1 MSTIQLLHGTDHII
15 EVPDINIGNPHNDYG
30 RGFYCTRVE
39 EMAREWA
46 CKKNTDGFV
55 NVYDFDGD
63 GLKVLNL
70 LSGNH
75 TVLNWIALLLQFR
88 TFKLDS
94 EVAVDARDYIIE
106 HYSVDLSGYDIVVG
120 YRADD
125 SYFQYAES
133 FVSNTLPL
141 RSLNKALRLGK
152 LGEQT
157 VVISQRGFERLKF
170 VDAYSVDK
178 NVYYPKFLDRDTK
191 ARDTYRKE
199 IKKTKSYRDDIFVLD
214 ILREEMSN
222 DDPRIQRVMQRIV
235 FPHSSIT
242 LLMTARSSRIGLPCF
257 LSTQAMP
264 SNLSAAI
271 LPMLQVCPVL
281 NLPVRLS

>member
-1 MSTIQLLHGTDHII
+1 MSVIQLLHGTDHII
-15 EVPDINIGNPHNDYG
+15 EVPDIHIGNPHNDYG
-30 RGFYCTRVE
+30 MGFYCTRVD

-46 CKKNTDGFV
+46 CKKNTDGF
-55 NVYDFDGD
+55 DTD

-70 LSGNH
+70 LDGMH
-75 TVLNWIALLLQFR
+75 TVLNWMALLLQFR

-94 EVAVDARDYIIE
+94 EVAVDARDYLID
-106 HYSVDLSGYDIVVG
+106 HYSIDLTGYDVVIG

-141 RSLNKALRLGK
+141 RSLNKALKLGK

-157 VVISQRGFERLKF
+157 VVISQKGFDRLHF
-170 VDAYSVDK
+170 VNAYPVSK
-178 NVYYPKFLDRDTK
+178 SVYYPKFLDRDIK

-199 IKKTKSYRDDIFVLD
+199 IKKSKSYRDDIFVLD

-222 DDPRIQRVMQRIV
+222 DDPRIQR
-235 FPHSSIT
+235 
-242 LLMTARSSRIGLPCF
+242 
-257 LSTQAMP
+257 
-264 SNLSAAI
+264 I
-271 LPMLQVCPVL
+271 LFE
-281 NLPVRLS
+281 